1 MIRNYAYCLAL
12 FHPLS
17 VGLGLWMGG
26 NWVYTTVILSAVIYP
41 ALEMLTKPTVHIGK
55 VTNFSAVPELFARIT
70 AAAVIIAVIIT
81 ITTVPYG
88 TFTVSEKIILVYSCG
103 LSTGIVGIVLA
114 HELFHRRLAVDRYLG
129 TTLMFLASYPHF
141 QLQHLYSHHPNVATE
156 SDHSSAQ
163 RGQTLYN
170 FYIRSIFAGGP
181 SVWKKECSRSV
192 IRSNHKYHP
201 IHNRVIALWGIQSL
215 IYAAVLLLLG
225 PIALAVFIT
234 QGIIS
239 IFVLETVNY
248 IQHYGLTRSSNSH
261 RADYT
266 SSWDNYSITNYALF
280 NLGYHSDHHVN
291 PAKPFQLLSQQ
302 PTAPVMPFGYF
313 TMAAVALIPP
323 LWRWMM
329 DERSLN
335 FTETTL
341 LR

>member
-12 FHPLS
+12 LHPLS

-26 NWVYTTVILSAVIYP
+26 NWVYSTVILSAVVYP
-41 ALEMLTKPTVHIGK
+41 AVEILTKPTVRKNK
-55 VTNFSAVPELFARIT
+55 VTNLSTAPELLARAT
-70 AAAVIIAVIIT
+70 AAVVIIVVIIT
-81 ITTVPYG
+81 IATIPYG
-88 TFTVSEKIILVYSCG
+88 TFTVGEKIVLIYSCG

-114 HELFHRRLAVDRYLG
+114 HELFHRRPAVDRYLG
-129 TTLMFLASYPHF
+129 TALMFLASYPHF
-141 QLQHLYSHHPNVATE
+141 KLQHLYSHHPNVATE

-163 RGQTLYN
+163 RGQTIYI
-170 FYIRSIFAGGP
+170 FYIRSIFSGGM
-181 SVWKKECSRSV
+181 SVWKKECSRSA
-192 IRSNHKYHP
+192 IRSNHKYHL

-225 PIALAVFIT
+225 PIALAVFMT
-234 QGIIS
+234 QGIIA

-248 IQHYGLTRSSNSH
+248 IQHYGLTRSPHSH

-266 SSWDNYSITNYALF
+266 SSWDNYSLTNYALF

-302 PTAPVMPFGYF
+302 PAAPVMPYGYF
-313 TMAAVALIPP
+313 TMAAVALTPP

-329 DERSLN
+329 DERSIN
-335 FTETTL
+335 FTRTTL